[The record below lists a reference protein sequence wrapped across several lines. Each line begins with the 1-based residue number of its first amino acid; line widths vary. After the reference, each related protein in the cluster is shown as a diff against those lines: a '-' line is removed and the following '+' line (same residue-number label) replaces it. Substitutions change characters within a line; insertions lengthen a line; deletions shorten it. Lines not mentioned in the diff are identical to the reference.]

1 MGKANTNERRLS
13 GHYAGDARVHYQ
25 YHCHSQS
32 IGYVGERFRV
42 TGRITDKYVR
52 RGRSYVAYHL
62 EVHAGDGRLICSY
75 DDIALLRCRPE
86 GETANGWASERR
98 AERRRHADRRHPH
111 LHLPRRR
118 WYSAGLRTAGLCQV
132 TGPRMGGIRD
142 DNDYARGQG
151 MKGAI
156 IDGMTITNWC
166 SSLLLKHFGL
176 DYVANGDLRT
186 KFINPPTQATW

>member
-75 DDIALLRCRPE
+75 DDIGLLRYRPK
-86 GETANGWASERR
+86 GGTANGWASERR

-111 LHLPRRR
+111 LHHSPPPLVQRRAAHRGAVPGDGTEDGWHPRR
-118 WYSAGLRTAGLCQV
+118 
-132 TGPRMGGIRD
+132 
-142 DNDYARGQG
+142 
-151 MKGAI
+151 
-156 IDGMTITNWC
+156 
-166 SSLLLKHFGL
+166 
-176 DYVANGDLRT
+176 
-186 KFINPPTQATW
+186 